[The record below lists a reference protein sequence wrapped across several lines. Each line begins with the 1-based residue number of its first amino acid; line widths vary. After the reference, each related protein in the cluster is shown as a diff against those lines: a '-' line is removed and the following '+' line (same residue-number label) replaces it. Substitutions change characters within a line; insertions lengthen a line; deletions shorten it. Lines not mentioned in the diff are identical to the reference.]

1 MFQKVPTGFIPEI
14 DQGVIFVNVEL
25 PEGASLERTE
35 KVMNQVEDILKSTP
49 GMAHTINRI
58 GSSIITQA
66 TASNSGTVICIFE
79 PFEERKKDPKKSL
92 RGILVGNR
100 AQVCRDPRGAR
111 PRLSASVRSGT
122 GHHRRGEADDT
133 GSRRRHAGKSLKRAL
148 QGPIEKGASRPE
160 LDSVFT
166 LFRANTRRFMPISIA
181 SRPRAEVWT
190 SARSRKRSNSIWVPS
205 TSMI

>member
-1 MFQKVPTGFIPEI
+1 MCALFLQPPEARKDFFGRMLDGLLGWFFRLFNRTFEGAKSVYIRLLKRLIRWSLIVLLLYAGLLLLTGYMFKKVPTGFIPEI

-35 KVMNQVEDILKSTP
+35 KVMNQLEDILKSTP

-92 RGILVGNR
+92 RGILAEIEPNLPKFQRRVSSPFH
-100 AQVCRDPRGAR
+100 CRPFGDWAP
-111 PRLSASVRSGT
+111 P
-122 GHHRRGEADDT
+122 RGEA
-133 GSRRRHAGKSLKRAL
+133 
-148 QGPIEKGASRPE
+148 
-160 LDSVFT
+160 
-166 LFRANTRRFMPISIA
+166 
-181 SRPRAEVWT
+181 
-190 SARSRKRSNSIWVPS
+190 
-205 TSMI
+205 